1 MKRLVWLALFF
12 ALPAL
17 SFAGGKDEAAKA
29 APAQVTIFSAAG
41 EEQLKVLEQNFADFE
56 KRTGIDVVVEGSRNF
71 EELAVVRSEAKDP
84 YDILNFPQPGLM
96 ADMGRDGYLVDIGQF
111 ISAADLTKAYSQ
123 SWIDLGT
130 VNGKVYGV
138 WHGADVKSLVWYP
151 KKAFEAR
158 GYKVPQ
164 TWDELV
170 ALCDR
175 IVADGGIPWTIGIES
190 GGATGWPATDWIED
204 IMLRTTSPQNY
215 DRWTRGELKFDSPEV
230 RKAFDVLGSIWF
242 KKGYVLGGTAG
253 IQTTNFGNAPLAL
266 FDNPPTA
273 WLHRQASFIPNFFPK
288 EKVMGQDVDYF
299 YLPPIDSRYGKPV
312 LGSGNLMSLAKD
324 TPAGREL
331 IKFLIT
337 PESVQAEVKAGNVVA
352 PMNGVPDEW
361 YPTETQRGYAR
372 ILRNATT
379 FRFDGSDLM
388 PGAVGAGSFWSGMVD
403 WVSGKSVDTVLKA
416 IDSSWPK

>member
-1 MKRLVWLALFF
+1 MKRLVWLALLF

-17 SFAGGKDEAAKA
+17 AFAGGKDEAAKA

-111 ISAADLTKAYSQ
+111 ISAADLKKAYSQ